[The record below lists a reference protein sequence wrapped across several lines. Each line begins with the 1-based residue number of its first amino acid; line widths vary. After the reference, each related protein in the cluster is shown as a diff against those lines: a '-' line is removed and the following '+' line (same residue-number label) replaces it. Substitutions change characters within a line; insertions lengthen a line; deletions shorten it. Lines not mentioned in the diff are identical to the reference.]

1 MRRKENL
8 EQKIQA
14 QNSHRETNGA
24 SCPLQYG
31 DRGQDEQG
39 ALQRGS
45 EPLAQLPEYGF
56 VVKDDISHAD
66 QAGGYEQIIVPG
78 AYATGISLASPKKD
92 EDKHQGYHKN

>member
-14 QNSHRETNGA
+14 QNSHRETNGP

-31 DRGQDEQG
+31 GRGQNKQG
-39 ALQRGS
+39 ALQGGS

-56 VVKDDISHAD
+56 VVKDDISHAC

-78 AYATGISLASPKKD
+78 NFGTGISLASPKKNK
-92 EDKHQGYHKN
+92 DKHQGYHKN